1 MRKTLAILLTAG
13 ALSCWSWAQASN
25 SAEEKSE
32 KKAQQAAQQDRDRD
46 NDAANPNGNITITGG
61 PNVAPSNTSATIH
74 WTTSGR
80 AATIVKYGTDA
91 NKLDEKSAQ
100 PGGERDHNVTLSNLS
115 PGTKYFF
122 AIMTD
127 DNTVRTKGE
136 FQTTGTAGASAAA
149 APAAGANA
157 KDNITITSGP
167 SVTPTDNSA
176 TINWSTSGT
185 AATIVHYGT
194 DPNNLKE
201 KSHQP
206 GGARD
211 HSVTLSNL
219 SPNTTYY
226 FAILTDDLAVRTK
239 SQFQTKASS
248 TAAAAAPAAPATGNL
263 AIVGGPRLEFLSD
276 RMAIVDWNTI
286 VRSSSIVHFG
296 TDKNNLG
303 QTAEASW
310 GATAHR
316 VVLSGLNPNTT
327 HFFQVES
334 SQAQGTGSGTK
345 SGKAQFTTLAP
356 GAQAKSNPPIIP
368 VQ

>member
-100 PGGERDHNVTLSNLS
+100 PGGARDHNVTLSNLS

-127 DNTVRTKGE
+127 DNTVRQKGE
-136 FQTTGTAGASAAA
+136 FTTTGAASATAA
-149 APAAGANA
+149 TAATPATGA
-157 KDNITITSGP
+157 KDNITITTGP
-167 SVTPTDNSA
+167 DVNPTDTGA
-176 TINWSTSGT
+176 TIHWITSGT

-194 DPNNLKE
+194 DPNNLSQ
-201 KSHQP
+201 KSYQP
-206 GGARD
+206 GGERD
-211 HSVTLSNL
+211 HNVTLSNL

-226 FAILTDDLAVRTK
+226 FAILRDDMSERTK
-239 SQFQTKASS
+239 SQFQTKPN
-248 TAAAAAPAAPATGNL
+248 AAAATAAPVSGNV
-263 AIVGGPRLEFLSD
+263 AIVAGPKLDVVSD
-276 RMAIVDWNTI
+276 RSAIVEWSTA
-286 VRSSSIVHFG
+286 VRSSSLVHFG
-296 TDKNNLG
+296 TDKNNLS
-303 QTAEASW
+303 QTAEAPW
-310 GATAHR
+310 GATTHR
-316 VVLSGLNPNTT
+316 VGINSLSPNTT
-327 HFFQVES
+327 YFLQVES
-334 SQAQGTGSGTK
+334 SQAQGTGTGTK
-345 SGKAQFTTLAP
+345 SGKIQFTTLAP
-356 GAQAKSNPPIIP
+356 GSSAKVNPPVIP

>member
-13 ALSCWSWAQASN
+13 ALSCWAWAQARN

-136 FQTTGTAGASAAA
+136 FTTTGAASATAA
-149 APAAGANA
+149 TAATPATGA
-157 KDNITITSGP
+157 KDNITITAGP
-167 SVTPTDNSA
+167 DVTPTDTGA
-176 TINWSTSGT
+176 TIHWTTSGT
-185 AATIVHYGT
+185 AATILHYGT
-194 DPNNLKE
+194 DPNNLNQ
-201 KSHQP
+201 KSYQP
-206 GGARD
+206 GGERD
-211 HSVTLSNL
+211 HNVTLSNL

-226 FAILTDDLAVRTK
+226 FAILRDDMSERTK
-239 SQFQTKASS
+239 SQFQTKASG
-248 TAAAAAPAAPATGNL
+248 AAAAATTAPASGNL
-263 AIVGGPRLEFLSD
+263 AIVAGPKLDVVSD
-276 RMAIVDWNTI
+276 RAAIVEWNTA
-286 VRSSSIVHFG
+286 VKSSSVVHFG
-296 TDKNNLG
+296 TDKNNLS
-303 QTAEASW
+303 QTAEAPW
-310 GATAHR
+310 GATTHR
-316 VVLSGLNPNTT
+316 VGINSLTPNTT
-327 HFFQVES
+327 YFLQVES
-334 SQAQGTGSGTK
+334 SQAQGTGTGTK
-345 SGKAQFTTLAP
+345 DR
-356 GAQAKSNPPIIP
+356 KS
-368 VQ
+368 VV

>member
-32 KKAQQAAQQDRDRD
+32 KKAQQAAQQDRD
-46 NDAANPNGNITITGG
+46 NDAANPNGNITITAG
-61 PNVAPSNTSATIH
+61 PNVTPSSTSATIH

-80 AATIVKYGTDA
+80 AATIVHYGTDA
-91 NKLDEKSAQ
+91 NKLDEKSFQ
-100 PGGERDHNVTLSNLS
+100 PGGARDHNVTLSNLS

-127 DNTVRTKGE
+127 DNTVRQKGE
-136 FQTTGTAGASAAA
+136 FTTTGTASAAA
-149 APAAGANA
+149 ATPAASAMGA

-167 SVTPTDNSA
+167 DVNPADTSA
-176 TINWSTSGT
+176 TIHWTTSGT

-201 KSHQP
+201 KSYQP

-211 HSVTLSNL
+211 HTVTLSNL

-226 FAILTDDLAVRTK
+226 FAILRDDMSERTK
-239 SQFQTKASS
+239 SQFQTKPN
-248 TAAAAAPAAPATGNL
+248 AAAATTAPVSGNL
-263 AIVGGPRLEFLSD
+263 AILAGPKLDVVSD
-276 RMAIVDWNTI
+276 RSAIVEWSTA
-286 VRSSSIVHFG
+286 VKSSSIVHFG
-296 TDKNNLG
+296 TDKNNLS
-303 QTAEASW
+303 QTAEAPW
-310 GATAHR
+310 GATTHR
-316 VVLSGLNPNTT
+316 VGINSLSPNTT
-327 HFFQVES
+327 YFLQVES
-334 SQAQGTGSGTK
+334 SQAQGTGTGTK
-345 SGKAQFTTLAP
+345 SGKIQFTTLAP
-356 GAQAKSNPPIIP
+356 GASAKVNPPVIP